1 MIPLLDELP
10 LQIQKDFEEMT
21 QIEEM
26 LISPI
31 VPIMS
36 VYRLSGGQLVNS
48 GYCASFAQDVQPIC
62 DTLPKL
68 ASEISLIV
76 IQKKN
81 KENTKISFVIEND

>member
-48 GYCASFAQDVQPIC
+48 GYCASFALWAVDVEPP
-62 DTLPKL
+62 T
-68 ASEISLIV
+68 
-76 IQKKN
+76 
-81 KENTKISFVIEND
+81 FVQTTTAGRL